1 MDHSST
7 QLTVRPAEPAAYG
20 TACDPPVPGTSL
32 RVGAARVLDAN
43 WTGASTV
50 PSRSLYPH
58 QWSWDSAFIAIGLR
72 HVSPL
77 RAQTELETLLAAQWA
92 DGRVPHIVFNPSV
105 PLDAYFPSPD
115 FWRSSTAGRA
125 AGAPRTVQTSGIV
138 QPPVHAL
145 AAWLVHR
152 ADPGLSRARGFLA
165 RMYPRLAAWHR
176 YLLHR
181 RDLGGAGLVS
191 VVHPW
196 EQGMDNSPC
205 WDAPLARI
213 TPAPARSFRRADLA
227 HGAPEDRPTDLD
239 YGRYV
244 RLAADYRDA
253 GYRDGTVGGNGGGGA
268 EFAVEDPA
276 FNALLIA
283 SEHALARIAE
293 ELGAPGTARHAR
305 AERLTQVLVERLW
318 DPASGMFLCR
328 DLHADEPIHTR
339 DVSARIPAP
348 GPPDGLPAPST
359 SERVPAPDA
368 CGQLPAP
375 DASGQLPAPDA
386 SGLVDGPVMAGQ
398 SLAPGGSGRNPVPGA
413 SSQSPAPD
421 AAGSAHGQGT
431 ADRIREP
438 HPSGPA
444 GEPVLT
450 GQSPAPGNS
459 EPNPAQSPS
468 SPVHD
473 RGTPSQIREPH
484 PAGRSPAPG
493 TSGRSPAPG
502 TSGPPCEQGATGPTD
517 EQGISGPAHQQGA
530 PCPAPAQGA
539 PDPTDRQRISGPAHP
554 QGAPSPAHTQGA
566 PGPVHRQGGDGL
578 IPERSVSGLVP
589 LVLPGLPRHVV
600 GALVRTLCGPHF
612 GLGGRS
618 RLVPS
623 YDLLGEA
630 FDPHRYWRGPA
641 WFNTSW
647 LLERGLRI
655 HGERE
660 RADALRAAV
669 LQLAEATG
677 FAEYVDPRTGEA
689 CGATG
694 FGWTA
699 ALALDLHHELHKDLL
714 KGAREG
720 VSEAATG
727 TFDRSDEGGDR
738 R

>member
-1 MDHSST
+1 M
-7 QLTVRPAEPAAYG
+7 PIK
-20 TACDPPVPGTSL
+20 
-32 RVGAARVLDAN
+32 AARVLDAN
-43 WTGASTV
+43 WTGRSTV
-50 PSRSLYPH
+50 PSRDLYPH

-72 HVSPL
+72 HLSPR

-115 FWRSSTAGRA
+115 FWRSSTAGRS

-152 ADPGLSRARGFLA
+152 ADPELSRARGFLA
-165 RMYPRLAAWHR
+165 RVYPRLAAWHR

-181 RDLGGAGLVS
+181 RDLGGGGLVS

-213 TPAPARSFRRADLA
+213 TPAPARSFRRADLD

-253 GYRDGTVGGNGGGGA
+253 GYADGGG

-283 SEHALARIAE
+283 SEQALARIAE
-293 ELGAPGTARHAR
+293 ELGASGAARRAR
-305 AERLTQVLVERLW
+305 ADRLTAALVDRLW
-318 DPASGMFLCR
+318 DPAAGMFRCR
-328 DLHADEPIHTR
+328 DLRA
-339 DVSARIPAP
+339 SARSGPNPVGRRGVSGAGGQPAVCGP
-348 GPPDGLPAPST
+348 GDQPRSSGASDRPAASSSGGRPTVSGPSDQPRASDASDRPAASGPDGRPA
-359 SERVPAPDA
+359 
-368 CGQLPAP
+368 
-375 DASGQLPAPDA
+375 ASGVSDPPRAATTSDRP
-386 SGLVDGPVMAGQ
+386 
-398 SLAPGGSGRNPVPGA
+398 R
-413 SSQSPAPD
+413 
-421 AAGSAHGQGT
+421 AAGAGGQP
-431 ADRIREP
+431 AVC
-438 HPSGPA
+438 GP
-444 GEPVLT
+444 G
-450 GQSPAPGNS
+450 S
-459 EPNPAQSPS
+459 
-468 SPVHD
+468 
-473 RGTPSQIREPH
+473 
-484 PAGRSPAPG
+484 
-493 TSGRSPAPG
+493 
-502 TSGPPCEQGATGPTD
+502 C
-517 EQGISGPAHQQGA
+517 
-530 PCPAPAQGA
+530 
-539 PDPTDRQRISGPAHP
+539 
-554 QGAPSPAHTQGA
+554 
-566 PGPVHRQGGDGL
+566 L
-578 IPERSVSGLVP
+578 IPERGVSGLVP
-589 LVLPGLPRHVV
+589 LLLPGLPREIAA
-600 GALVRTLCGPHF
+600 ALVRTLCGPHF
-612 GLGGRS
+612 GLGDRT

-641 WFNTSW
+641 WFNTGW
-647 LLERGLRI
+647 LLERGLRV

-677 FAEYVDPRTGEA
+677 FAEYVDPYTGEA

-699 ALALDLHHELHKDLL
+699 ALALDLHHELHQDLL

-727 TFDRSDEGGDR
+727 TFDRNDEGGDR
-738 R
+738 A